1 VTVAA
6 VVFDWGGT
14 LTPWHDLDLLDL
26 WLAAARLL
34 APERADELAAA
45 LVEAEREW
53 WVEAVRSGR
62 SGTIE
67 DVVAA
72 ATAST
77 GLQVDRALH
86 GGALAAHFEAF
97 TPHTYTDPQAAPL
110 LRALADRG
118 IKTGL
123 LSNTHWPR
131 DWHERIL
138 ERDGVAD
145 LIDAR
150 VYTSE
155 LAHVKPHPEAFA
167 AVLAELAIV
176 DPATAVFVGDRP
188 HDDIA
193 GAKGVGMRAVLVP
206 NSSVPAY
213 DVEPDA
219 TITALSE
226 LLPLVDAWA
235 ADGPNGMSDPP
246 GDGNSAAS

>member
-1 VTVAA
+1 MTVEA

-14 LTPWHDLDLLDL
+14 LTPFHDLDLLDL

-45 LVEAEREW
+45 LVGAEREW
-53 WVEAVRSGR
+53 WAEAVRSGR
-62 SGTIE
+62 SGTID

-77 GLQVDRALH
+77 GLLIDRALH
-86 GGALAAHFEAF
+86 GGALAAHFDAF

-110 LRALADRG
+110 LRALTDRG

-131 DWHERIL
+131 EWHERIL

-145 LIDAR
+145 LLDAR

-155 LAHVKPHPEAFA
+155 LTHVKPHREAFE
-167 AVLAELAIV
+167 AVLSELAV
-176 DPATAVFVGDRP
+176 QDPARAVFVGDRP
-188 HDDIA
+188 HDDIF
-193 GAKGVGMRAVLVP
+193 GAKAMGMRAVLLPNDYVP
-206 NSSVPAY
+206 GY

-219 TITALSE
+219 TISALSE
-226 LLPLVDAWA
+226 LLPLVDDW
-235 ADGPNGMSDPP
+235 
-246 GDGNSAAS
+246 SAE

>member
-1 VTVAA
+1 MRVEA

-45 LVEAEREW
+45 LVRAERDW
-53 WVEAVRSGR
+53 WDEAVRTGR

-72 ATAST
+72 AAVAT
-77 GLQVDRALH
+77 GLEIDRALH
-86 GGALAAHFEAF
+86 AGALAAHFEAF
-97 TPHTYTDPQAAPL
+97 TPHTYTDPEAAPL

-118 IKTGL
+118 IRTGL

-131 DWHERIL
+131 EWHERIL
-138 ERDGVAD
+138 ERDGMVD
-145 LIDAR
+145 LLDAR

-155 LAHVKPHPEAFA
+155 LTHVKPHPEAFA
-167 AVLAELAIV
+167 AVLGELGV
-176 DPATAVFVGDRP
+176 GDPGGAVFVGDRP

-193 GAKGVGMRAVLVP
+193 GAKGVGMRAVLIP
-206 NSSVPAY
+206 NNRVPAY

-219 TITALSE
+219 TISALSE
-226 LLPLVDAWA
+226 LLPLVDAW
-235 ADGPNGMSDPP
+235 
-246 GDGNSAAS
+246 SAA